1 MVNCAP
7 LNATFLH
14 QSSCDANQTVAEQ
27 TANLILTWPH
37 SRRLRTAAPAPSEAA
52 LSRLIACGS
61 CPACAAAKR
70 ERLAA
75 AEKELFVLCK
85 RALSIAENS
94 PERSFRS

>member
-1 MVNCAP
+1 MVECKP

-14 QSSCDANQTVAEQ
+14 QRSCDANQTVAEQ
-27 TANLILTWPH
+27 TADLILAWPH

-52 LSRLIACGS
+52 LSRLIACGG
-61 CPACAAAKR
+61 CPSCAAAKR

-75 AEKELFVLCK
+75 AEKELFSLCK
-85 RALSIAENS
+85 HALSLVEHS